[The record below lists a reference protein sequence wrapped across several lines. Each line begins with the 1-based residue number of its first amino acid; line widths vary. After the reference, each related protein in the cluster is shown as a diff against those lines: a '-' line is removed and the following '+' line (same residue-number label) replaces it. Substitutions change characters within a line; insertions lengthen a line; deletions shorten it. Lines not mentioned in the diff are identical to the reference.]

1 MTPESFDNKFKS
13 LVDAESNY
21 SSNVSFDAVMERRKK
36 KRRGVFWWK
45 SPAAV
50 GILLLSICGV
60 SAYIWKN
67 TPSNATAIPQ
77 KQENNLALSNTRNS
91 EEQTANSKSTIKT
104 NTPLDNSGSSIR
116 RNMFKAKQAVTKKSE
131 KTPSVAKNTTWR
143 VSKRHTAGVHH
154 EGELNTTAKSDNKA
168 ATLNTTSD
176 NTTANDKRTASIV
189 DLSVN
194 NPLVATQP
202 TVQKSDLVQQQL
214 GESSFKFGFEALRS
228 GSIRRTLFKWNK
240 FNWDLEGLEFDAP
253 EPRANFRT
261 HRLPWFVEFSAITGS
276 NNTINFDDKQALS
289 ILGTQ
294 YMAQYQ
300 LSVLREFENS
310 TMWGIG
316 FNFTEWV
323 GNGQWRHNN
332 AVTVP
337 KYDTSYR
344 TVRVPGRPPRHYR
357 VIDTTMVTVDNTLT
371 GNISYR
377 IDKIALPVS
386 FRYQMMF
393 WRTPI
398 RLGVQVS
405 PGITT
410 VNQGHYF
417 TQTDYR
423 LLNSTKHFAVDG
435 KVSLGPMIP
444 INRKFTFVIEPSL
457 MYQSFV
463 NENKSMDGKFFGG
476 LGLSLLYKIK

>member
-13 LVDAESNY
+13 LVDAESSY
-21 SSNVSFDAVMERRKK
+21 GENVSFEAVMERRKK

-50 GILLLSICGV
+50 GIAILAICGV
-60 SAYIWKN
+60 SGYMWKN
-67 TPSNATAIPQ
+67 APSSNQNIPHNI
-77 KQENNLALSNTRNS
+77 ENNQLALSNAR
-91 EEQTANSKSTIKT
+91 QTPAQPNISTSKIKT
-104 NTPLDNSGSSIR
+104 NSPLDNSGSFIR
-116 RNMFKAKQAVTKKSE
+116 RNMFKVKQKVSKNASTAE
-131 KTPSVAKNTTWR
+131 FTPKRNKFT
-143 VSKRHTAGVHH
+143 VSKRNAVSDETNTLANNKNQ
-154 EGELNTTAKSDNKA
+154 NTTTTGL
-168 ATLNTTSD
+168 ATD
-176 NTTANDKRTASIV
+176 NTSANNQNRTASVTDLTKV
-189 DLSVN
+189 DLSISN
-194 NPLVATQP
+194 RSTAE
-202 TVQKSDLVQQQL
+202 KSDLSQQVL
-214 GESSFKFGFEALRS
+214 GESSFKFGFDALRS
-228 GSIRRTLFKWNK
+228 RSIRRTLFNWNK
-240 FNWDLEGLEFDAP
+240 INWELEGLEFDAP
-253 EPRANFRT
+253 QPRANFRT
-261 HRLPWFVEFSAITGS
+261 QRLPWFVEFSAITGS
-276 NNTINFDDKQALS
+276 NNTINFDEKQALS

-300 LSVLREFENS
+300 LSILREFENS

-332 AVTVP
+332 SFVVP

-344 TVRVPGRPPRHYR
+344 TVWVAGRPPRRYR
-357 VIDTTMVTVDNTLT
+357 VIDTSMVTVDNTVT

-398 RLGVQVS
+398 RFGMQVS

-410 VNQGHYF
+410 VNQGNYF

-423 LLNSTKHFAVDG
+423 VLNSNKHFAVDG

-444 INRKFTFVIEPSL
+444 INRKFTFIIEPSM
-457 MYQSFV
+457 MYQSFL
-463 NENKSMDGKFFGG
+463 NENKTMDGKFFGG
-476 LGLSLLYKIK
+476 LGLSLLYKLK